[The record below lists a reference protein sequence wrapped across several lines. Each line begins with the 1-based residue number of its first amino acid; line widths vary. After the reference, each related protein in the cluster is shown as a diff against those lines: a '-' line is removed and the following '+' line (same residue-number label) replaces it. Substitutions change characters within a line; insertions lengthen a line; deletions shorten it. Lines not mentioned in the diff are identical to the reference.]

1 MADVLLHTD
10 EVLAF
15 NDGSIETNSSPIY
28 RFPAALLR
36 IWDNQFFFGS
46 GARQYWLSVH
56 ALNESLLG
64 PHEARRAGVVGI
76 LALCAL
82 AVYWGLRQFRIRPGA
97 AAFGAGVMMLS
108 GLSFSF
114 AVAGLY
120 VRPIALACAALAL
133 GFAERGRVR
142 NGWLDY
148 VLAGGCVGLGI
159 SEVPDVGAYFAITV
173 AGAVAWR
180 HIATFGWSPKALLRL
195 ALRGALLGG
204 MALLLG
210 WQTIANISATTI
222 QGVTQGESKDARY
235 AWATQWSI
243 PPGETWDIVAGSYY
257 GTTMSN
263 PALPYRGG
271 IGSSEGWEQTHQGYR
286 NFRMSAW
293 YVGVI
298 PSVLLL
304 ALVPL
309 AWRRRIGPSQVVS
322 VGASLATP
330 AGADE
335 RRPYGSDSCAAPPAA
350 DRGLVCLVLI
360 GCLATL
366 LLSWGKHFPLYR
378 LVWSLPYFG
387 TIRNPDK
394 WNGPF
399 MLFMTLG
406 VGLALDW
413 LLAAI
418 SQPALETKAGKT
430 AGRSLRPYFIAAG
443 VIGGIA
449 LLLLFGNA
457 TDRPHF
463 VSDLTRDGY
472 GPAAA
477 NLWTHSLWMSLKVV
491 ALAAAFA
498 AALWWAGRQRRGAVI
513 LLAVAAALTA
523 TDMIETSRHFA
534 DRHAYKAAVASNALT
549 SFLDAHASE
558 GRILLLPPTSGNNP
572 NDPNRAQIAA
582 LAQALNQ
589 IRSTMLQAKGY
600 DLFNPVSVS
609 RMPTD
614 YESFFGTV
622 GYMTPRVWELGSVR
636 WIITVAGMNAALNQ
650 MDGDRGR
657 FVERLALG
665 LTMRDGAVIPVDE
678 GPPDQRVLRVV
689 EFTGALPK
697 FQPVAQTIPA
707 TEGAEGERAALAQLA
722 APGFDPRRAAV
733 THVTVTGLGDATS
746 APATVKILREH
757 PAEAEIQVEAQAP
770 VLLVRSVK
778 YDPDWVITGGGA
790 ETRPV
795 RVNYMFQGIP
805 VAAGAHTL
813 VLRYAPPLGGLWV
826 AAAGRVALLLL
837 VLAGAWRARFGQV
850 KAS

>member
-15 NDGSIETNSSPIY
+15 NDGNIEIILSPTY
-28 RFPAALLR
+28 HFPEVIFR
-36 IWDNQFFFGS
+36 IWDNQFFFGA
-46 GARQYWLSVH
+46 GLKQYWPTLHFMVET
-56 ALNESLLG
+56 LFG
-64 PHEARRAGVVGI
+64 PHEARRAGVVAI

-82 AVYWGLRQFRIRPGA
+82 AVYWGLRQYRIRPGA
-97 AAFGAGVMMLS
+97 AAFAAGVMMLS

-133 GFAERGRVR
+133 GFAERGRIR

-148 VLAGGCVGLGI
+148 ILAGGCIGLGV
-159 SEVPDVGAYFAITV
+159 SEVPDVGAFLAISV
-173 AGAVAWR
+173 AGFVAWR
-180 HIATFGWSPKALLRL
+180 HIATFGWSPKELLRL

-204 MALLLG
+204 MALFLG
-210 WQTIANISATTI
+210 WQTIANISSTTI
-222 QGVTQGESKDARY
+222 QGVTQGESSAERY

-271 IGSSEGWEQTHQGYR
+271 IGSSEGWAQTHQGYR

-304 ALVPL
+304 ALVPF
-309 AWRRRIGPSQVVS
+309 AWRRRDA
-322 VGASLATP
+322 VGAS
-330 AGADE
+330 AGD
-335 RRPYGSDSCAAPPAA
+335 APPAA
-350 DRGLVCLVLI
+350 DRGLVWLVLI
-360 GCLATL
+360 GCLVTL

-418 SQPALETKAGKT
+418 SQPAVETKAGKT

-449 LLLLFGNA
+449 LLLLFGNV

-491 ALAAAFA
+491 ALAAGFA
-498 AALWWAGRQRRGAVI
+498 TALWWAGRQRRGAVI
-513 LLAVAAALTA
+513 LLAAAAALTA

-534 DRHAYKAAVASNALT
+534 DRHAYKAAVAPNPLT
-549 SFLDAHASE
+549 VFLDAHASE

-733 THVTVTGLGDATS
+733 THATVTGLGDATS